1 MLTSEWITELHP
13 LTDLQVLYGHQNG
26 DDGDGGS
33 DGSDEGLFLQ
43 SIVQRLLTDA
53 CELLDCHHQYYRQ
66 IDEFCYSLASLFL
79 RTLNSDVGVID
90 LSYLLVLKVWFWRV
104 ENQHVD
110 FFTLVYRTDRLIDW
124 LSSLTRLS
132 AAKYYLI

>member
-1 MLTSEWITELHP
+1 MN
-13 LTDLQVLYGHQNG
+13 DDGG
-26 DDGDGGS
+26 DDGK
-33 DGSDEGLFLQ
+33 EGWRG
-43 SIVQRLLTDA
+43 V
-53 CELLDCHHQYYRQ
+53 DCSQLKIIFQ
-66 IDEFCYSLASLFL
+66 FCYSLASLFL